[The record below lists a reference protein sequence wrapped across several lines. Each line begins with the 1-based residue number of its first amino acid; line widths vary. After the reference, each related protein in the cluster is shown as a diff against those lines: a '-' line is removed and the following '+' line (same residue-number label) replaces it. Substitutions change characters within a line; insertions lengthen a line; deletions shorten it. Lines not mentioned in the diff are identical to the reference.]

1 MVSPTMMASENY
13 TIGEV
18 TRQMNSLTSILAILE
33 TNTLCATP
41 GLRRAGVVEQTTAAA
56 AIAGLNPD
64 LIKIGIMEG
73 PTAAQSPAVEGMA
86 TAQRPVTN
94 MQAGSNNTPSLLRG
108 LVKSATRCTS
118 HLVKE
123 MVAAKPMAEQMAMMR
138 DDLVIEASNCWNAII
153 GFKENI
159 AIAKPEAKRTHRVS

>member
-1 MVSPTMMASENY
+1 MMASENNK
-13 TIGEV
+13 IGEV
-18 TRQMNSLTSILAILE
+18 TRPMNSMTSILAILE

-94 MQAGSNNTPSLLRG
+94 MQG
-108 LVKSATRCTS
+108 
-118 HLVKE
+118 
-123 MVAAKPMAEQMAMMR
+123 EQ
-138 DDLVIEASNCWNAII
+138 
-153 GFKENI
+153 
-159 AIAKPEAKRTHRVS
+159 

>member
-1 MVSPTMMASENY
+1 
-13 TIGEV
+13 
-18 TRQMNSLTSILAILE
+18 
-33 TNTLCATP
+33 
-41 GLRRAGVVEQTTAAA
+41 
-56 AIAGLNPD
+56 
-64 LIKIGIMEG
+64 
-73 PTAAQSPAVEGMA
+73 
-86 TAQRPVTN
+86 

>member
-1 MVSPTMMASENY
+1 
-13 TIGEV
+13 
-18 TRQMNSLTSILAILE
+18 MNSMTSILAILE